1 MQAQT
6 STTERWH
13 FITAVLL
20 PVVLA
25 LVATAAAVIGF
36 VFWSTSTIDQRAIE
50 RQTTMVTQVL
60 QGKRDLML
68 KDQGGIAIW
77 DEAVIHTGQAFDHDW
92 VHANMGLWMHNFF
105 GHDRTMVL
113 DAQDQPLYVMED
125 GQAVATTSFR
135 DMASGVM
142 PLVQQ
147 LRTLIDAGRM
157 TDFVSGRAE
166 APPTVC
172 DFALVDG
179 KPAIVGVTPIV
190 SHTRTLAHT
199 PGTESLM
206 VSVRFLGAQAVTEMM
221 HQYLIEDAAFVLLPS
236 ASPDRVSYPVIN
248 DVGRFVAFFEWTGD
262 RPGRLMLGHTVPVLI
277 FVILAGA
284 LLFMLLLRKLRGS
297 SAALQEGRRVA
308 EHEAAHDRLTGL
320 PNRTNFDTHLARI
333 LREQKAPSTNIV
345 LLMLDLDRFK
355 QVNDTL
361 GHQAGD
367 DLIRSVGERIRLVV
381 GNEVMVA
388 RLGGDEFAIL
398 AVTHNRPFDAMA
410 VSGRIIEAIGRPFD
424 LGHFKAH
431 VGVSIGIVEADAS
444 SAEPRELVRKAD
456 IALYEAK
463 ASGRNRAMVYEE
475 HMNELLQL
483 QHTIEGELRAALN
496 RNDQLSVA
504 FQPLVDQKTRKV
516 IGAEA
521 LARWYHPKYGQISPA
536 RFIPVAENT
545 GLIEELGEFVLRR
558 ACEIG
563 ASAPGRTIAV
573 NISPTQLRNPYFSN
587 QVFDILHQTGMRPI
601 DLELE
606 ITESILLDDENIS
619 AQNLRTFRAAG
630 IQIAL
635 DDFGTGYSSLSYLK
649 RYPVDRIKIDR
660 SFVSQL
666 AEGHVSVAI
675 TQAIVTL
682 AHAMDIEVTAEG
694 VESEKQ
700 ATILGK
706 MGCNTLQGFLF
717 SGAVIPAKIA
727 GIFADPLNTPERRRR
742 ARNRAA

>member
-1 MQAQT
+1 MQTQT
-6 STTERWH
+6 STTERWQ

-36 VFWSTSTIDQRAIE
+36 VFWSTNNIDQRAIE
-50 RQTTMVTQVL
+50 RQTSMVTQVL
-60 QGKRDLML
+60 QAKRDLVL
-68 KDQGGIAIW
+68 KDMGGIAIW
-77 DEAVIHTGQAFDHDW
+77 DEAVLHTAHSFDRDW
-92 VHANMGLWMHNFF
+92 VHANMGQWMHSFF
-105 GHDRTMVL
+105 GHDRSVL
-113 DAQDQPLYVMED
+113 LDGQNRPLYLMNE
-125 GQAVATTSFR
+125 GEAVPVGRFQ

-147 LRTLIDAGRM
+147 LRTLIAAGKLD
-157 TDFVSGRAE
+157 DFLAGRAE
-166 APPTVC
+166 VPPTIC

-179 KPAIVGVTPIV
+179 QPAIVGISPVV
-190 SHTRTLAHT
+190 SNTRSLPHG
-199 PGTESLM
+199 PGSENLM
-206 VSVRFLGAQAVTEMM
+206 VSVRFLGADMVSTMM
-221 HQYLIEDAAFVLLPS
+221 RQYLIEDAAFVRTPS
-236 ASPDRVSYPVIN
+236 ADPDRVSYPVIN
-248 DVGRFVAFFEWTGD
+248 EAGRFVAFFEWTGD
-262 RPGRLMLGHTVPVLI
+262 RPGRLMLGHTVPVLVA
-277 FVILAGA
+277 VILAGA
-284 LLFMLLLRKLRGS
+284 VLFLLLLRKLRS
-297 SAALQEGRRVA
+297 SSSALQEGRRLA
-308 EHEAAHDRLTGL
+308 EHEAAHDKLTGL
-320 PNRTNFDTHLARI
+320 PNRTNFDAHLARI
-333 LREQKAPSTNIV
+333 LREQKASGTNIA

-381 GNEVMVA
+381 GTDVMVA

-410 VSGRIIEAIGRPFD
+410 VSDRIIETIGRPFD

-431 VGVSIGIVEADAS
+431 VGVSIGIVEDNAA

-504 FQPLVDQKTRKV
+504 FQPLVDQKSRKV

-521 LARWYHPKYGQISPA
+521 LARWYHPKYGQISPG

-545 GLIEELGEFVLRR
+545 GLIEYLGEFVLRR
-558 ACEIG
+558 ACELG

-587 QVFDILHQTGMRPI
+587 QVFDILHQTGMRPV

-619 AQNLRTFRAAG
+619 GQNLRTFRAAG

-706 MGCNTLQGFLF
+706 LGCNTLQGFLF
-717 SGAVIPAKIA
+717 SGAVLPAKITA
-727 GIFADPLNTPERRRR
+727 IFADPANAPERRRR
-742 ARNRAA
+742 LRTHAA